1 MFFASNTNILFVHVL
16 PSKVKLFSQIDFD
29 ESTEQNRFV
38 VKPGV
43 DPALDE
49 SKYYFYL

>member
-1 MFFASNTNILFVHVL
+1 MF
-16 PSKVKLFSQIDFD
+16 PQIDFD

-49 SKYYFYL
+49 SRFFLLIL

>member
-1 MFFASNTNILFVHVL
+1 MFLFA
-16 PSKVKLFSQIDFD
+16 QIDFD

-43 DPALDE
+43 DPSLDE
-49 SKYYFYL
+49 SKNVCLHLPTNVSLVKFHL

>member
-1 MFFASNTNILFVHVL
+1 MFLFV
-16 PSKVKLFSQIDFD
+16 QIDFD

-43 DPALDE
+43 DPSLDE
-49 SKYYFYL
+49 SKNIFLHLLTNVS